1 MKDLNSAKGF
11 DNLYGFL
18 IHAAL
23 LLTLFLIAG
32 TIGFAQVDKPAPST
46 DTVKH
51 VVAVDTVKTSG
62 SEDESD
68 IFISVDEFPEYPGGP
83 EAMNDYLM
91 NKIFYP
97 REALVDRAEGTV
109 IVSFIVNSN
118 GSISKIKVIKGLH
131 KLLDKIA
138 ADAVKG
144 MPLWKAGK
152 IQGKAVRTQVNLPI
166 RFMLP
171 ED

>member
-1 MKDLNSAKGF
+1 MKDIIRTNGF
-11 DNLYGFL
+11 GNLYGSL
-18 IHAAL
+18 IQSI
-23 LLTLFLIAG
+23 LFLNLFIFFG
-32 TIGFAQVDKPAPST
+32 TIGFAQIDKPVSST

-51 VVAVDTVKTSG
+51 VITIDTVKTFG
-62 SEDESD
+62 LEDESD

-83 EAMNDYLM
+83 DAMNDYLI

-109 IVSFIVNSN
+109 IVSFIVNTN
-118 GSISKIKVIKGLH
+118 GSIGKTKVIKGIH
-131 KLLDKIA
+131 KSLDKIA

-171 ED
+171 EY